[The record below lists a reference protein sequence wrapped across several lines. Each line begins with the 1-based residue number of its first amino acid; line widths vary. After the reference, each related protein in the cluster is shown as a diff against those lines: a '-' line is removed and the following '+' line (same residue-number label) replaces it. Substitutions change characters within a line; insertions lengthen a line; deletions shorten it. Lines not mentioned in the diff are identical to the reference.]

1 MSETKDVA
9 RAPWTRFGRH
19 AAVRRAMAEVG
30 GRKEE
35 QTRARGTWNQAIRRA
50 ADGRCRNHAWKVQ
63 ARRIRRVRVRCAR
76 AIAMDDLCGNVCP
89 CPRRARASVA
99 TFTSVSSLPI
109 HTRPSRSTLPKA
121 PFLRLVAR
129 LFVRNDGRVPFC
141 AVLQLLPLRHC
152 SLRRPRARAPRGLP
166 RRGRKGTTKGRC
178 FGFDWTSDPFRMGH
192 VTGWKGGRR

>member
-1 MSETKDVA
+1 MDVA

-35 QTRARGTWNQAIRRA
+35 HTSARGTWNQAVRRD
-50 ADGRCRNHAWKVQ
+50 ADGRSRNRAWKVQ

-76 AIAMDDLCGNVCP
+76 AIAMDDLSGNVRP

-99 TFTSVSSLPI
+99 ISTSVSSLPI
-109 HTRPSRSTLPKA
+109 HIRPSRSTPPKA

-129 LFVRNDGRVPFC
+129 LFVRDDGRVPLSRRA
-141 AVLQLLPLRHC
+141 AVAAAPP
-152 SLRRPRARAPRGLP
+152 SLVATSTRARHLVFLDVE
-166 RRGRKGTTKGRC
+166 RKGR
-178 FGFDWTSDPFRMGH
+178 R
-192 VTGWKGGRR
+192 KGGVSGSIGRAIPFERDT